1 MNIQM
6 IIVILSLLF
15 NLLTGGSLAGN
26 WQPIDYGNQTD
37 GTTTTSSGFNMQNPM
52 QMLWFM
58 QMMGGGNINMNKSN
72 WDQIDQTIDLGSGNW
87 QSYGFGQGSSVRIHG
102 SMTNGMYFD
111 FTVKGNTYDQSHQVT
126 SPIEGL
132 TITTSQY
139 SGSDTG
145 YSFSVGPVNWQ
156 TALTLFNYATS
167 SMDTAS

>member
-1 MNIQM
+1 MNIQL
-6 IIVILSLLF
+6 IVVILSLLF
-15 NLLTGGSLAGN
+15 NLLTGGSIAGN
-26 WQPIDYGNQTD
+26 WQPIDGNQTT
-37 GTTTTSSGFNMQNPM
+37 GTTASITAMMPNQ
-52 QMLWFM
+52 M
-58 QMMGGGNINMNKSN
+58 QMMLPMLMFGGSINMNQSN
-72 WDQIDQTIDLGSGNW
+72 WDQVDQTIDLGSGNW
-87 QSYGFGQGSSVRIHG
+87 QSYGFGQGSTVRIHG
-102 SMTNGMYFD
+102 SMINGMYFD

-139 SGSDTG
+139 SGSDAG

>member
-26 WQPIDYGNQTD
+26 WQPIDYGNQTT
-37 GTTTTSSGFNMQNPM
+37 GTTASITAMMPNQ
-52 QMLWFM
+52 M
-58 QMMGGGNINMNKSN
+58 QMMLPMLMFGGNINLNQSN
-72 WDQIDQTIDLGSGNW
+72 WDQVDQTIDLGSGNW

-111 FTVKGNTYDQSHQVT
+111 FTVKGNTYDQSQKVT

-139 SGSDTG
+139 SGSDAG

-156 TALTLFNYATS
+156 TAMSLFNYATS
-167 SMDTAS
+167 SMNNAA

>member
-1 MNIQM
+1 M

-26 WQPIDYGNQTD
+26 WQPIDYGNQTT
-37 GTTTTSSGFNMQNPM
+37 GTTASITAMMPNQ
-52 QMLWFM
+52 M
-58 QMMGGGNINMNKSN
+58 QMMLPMLMFGGNINLNQSN
-72 WDQIDQTIDLGSGNW
+72 WDQVDQTIDLGSGNW

-111 FTVKGNTYDQSHQVT
+111 FTVKGNTYDQSQKVT

-139 SGSDTG
+139 SGSDAG

-167 SMDTAS
+167 NTNTAS

>member
-26 WQPIDYGNQTD
+26 WQPIDYGNQTT
-37 GTTTTSSGFNMQNPM
+37 GTTASITAMMPNQ
-52 QMLWFM
+52 M
-58 QMMGGGNINMNKSN
+58 QMMLPMLMFGGSVNMNQSN
-72 WDQIDQTIDLGSGNW
+72 WDQVDQTIDLGSGNW

-111 FTVKGNTYDQSHQVT
+111 FTVKGNTYDQSQKVT

-139 SGSDTG
+139 SGSDAG
-145 YSFSVGPVNWQ
+145 YSFSIGPVNWQ

-167 SMDTAS
+167 NTNTAS

>member
-26 WQPIDYGNQTD
+26 WQPIDYGNQTT
-37 GTTTTSSGFNMQNPM
+37 GTTASITAMMPNQ
-52 QMLWFM
+52 M
-58 QMMGGGNINMNKSN
+58 QMMLPMLMFGGNINLNQSN
-72 WDQIDQTIDLGSGNW
+72 WDQVDQTIDLGSGNW

-111 FTVKGNTYDQSHQVT
+111 FTVKGNTYDQSQKVT

-139 SGSDTG
+139 SGSDAG

-167 SMDTAS
+167 NTNTAS

>member
-1 MNIQM
+1 M

-26 WQPIDYGNQTD
+26 WQPIDYGNQTT
-37 GTTTTSSGFNMQNPM
+37 GTTASITAMMPNQ
-52 QMLWFM
+52 M
-58 QMMGGGNINMNKSN
+58 QMMLPMLMFGGNINLNQSN
-72 WDQIDQTIDLGSGNW
+72 WDQVDQTIDLGSGNW

-111 FTVKGNTYDQSHQVT
+111 FTVKGNTYDQSQKVT

-139 SGSDTG
+139 SGSDAG

-156 TALTLFNYATS
+156 TAMSLFNYATS
-167 SMDTAS
+167 SMNNAA

>member
-26 WQPIDYGNQTD
+26 WQPIDYGNQTT
-37 GTTTTSSGFNMQNPM
+37 GTTASITAMMPNQ
-52 QMLWFM
+52 M
-58 QMMGGGNINMNKSN
+58 QMMLPMLMFGGSINMNQSN
-72 WDQIDQTIDLGSGNW
+72 WDQVDQTIDLGSGNW

-102 SMTNGMYFD
+102 SMANGMYFD

-139 SGSDTG
+139 SGSDAG

>member
-26 WQPIDYGNQTD
+26 WQPIDYGNQTT
-37 GTTTTSSGFNMQNPM
+37 GTTASITAMMPNQ
-52 QMLWFM
+52 M
-58 QMMGGGNINMNKSN
+58 QMMLPLLMFGGNINLNQSN
-72 WDQIDQTIDLGSGNW
+72 WDQVDQTIDLGSGNW
-87 QSYGFGQGSSVRIHG
+87 QSYGLGKGSSVRIHG

-111 FTVKGNTYDQSHQVT
+111 FTVKGNTYDQSQKVT

-139 SGSDTG
+139 SGSDAG

-156 TALTLFNYATS
+156 TAMSLFNYATS
-167 SMDTAS
+167 SMNNAA